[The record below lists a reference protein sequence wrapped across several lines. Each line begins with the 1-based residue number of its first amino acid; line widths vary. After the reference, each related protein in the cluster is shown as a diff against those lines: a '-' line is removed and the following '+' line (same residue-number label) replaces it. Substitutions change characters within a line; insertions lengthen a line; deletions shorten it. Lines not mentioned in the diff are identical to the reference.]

1 MEIVYTVD
9 VKMIND
15 GEDLKQILK
24 MDISCLNILC
34 FSSNY
39 LSASNQQKNCP
50 EIISSSLHQIAKSS
64 FCVYICSLEQPWD
77 FSLIT
82 TSYLPIV
89 QLVWSLDGTHLLVCN
104 QAGVCQIFKMK
115 NDCINTMDYI
125 YKYETHEDILCAKYI
140 FLKELIVINL
150 DRNESFYEKINIS
163 SPLLRYALNSGNFI
177 CVTTSGIIH
186 ALPLNCSLSPTNYSL
201 SQREPLCVSLCDI
214 YPTEKGF
221 NIILSEHKQGA
232 IVHFFGVN
240 YVSLEPKLSLI
251 SYRTRGFRI
260 PSCYG
265 KLESLIYF
273 QRNGH
278 DCILTHMIS
287 SSNDLIDLYEY
298 NIEQEEWISVT
309 LLNTSKTRI
318 TSISLSPNQLL
329 IQDNNYQG
337 LFGRQILMTF
347 NDGSTVSFDKLNLT
361 SRERCFPMNN
371 TDLDFNQSDFFI
383 KIQHTYSGLCCV
395 GFTQNGNIALL
406 RTICLN
412 DALSSTSMFNIL
424 VHLLEQ
430 YIVEIFCPC
439 DIWDILCLIPND
451 PIINQLID
459 RLVTN
464 YEAQTLE
471 FKRLYFIR
479 FKECLYH
486 LHRLVRPYTKDSCEH
501 LNSLLIYHV
510 LLVVRDYL
518 RLFIYEPTNRNFV
531 DAAQEILQQ
540 TSFIQN
546 IDIKRIKYLGD
557 QTIISETNPIDPNH
571 YQLISFTLLI
581 NWVSDILF
589 YFIGYLQS
597 QQISTWLT
605 CQNVFT
611 DSKQLQW
618 LREFIIY
625 IYILNKMNKIP
636 CSKIAHLQ
644 LFSQQ
649 PPANSNEQKDILKDI
664 YQSLTKFSQKIEVQ
678 NTNIFDEYF
687 LEGWPAFNIEMLQSK
702 ADNMF
707 PKPYPFLIPNS
718 PLPQIFI
725 RDQLPSFATHLYE
738 NSIIINNLLD
748 IQFDIITLG
757 KMSLSSNPTYRRCLR
772 CSNFSRVFLTKPY
785 PFLVYRLNNR
795 CLCGGPFRLYTQP
808 NTSEIST
815 VK

>member
-9 VKMIND
+9 VKMTND

-24 MDISCLNILC
+24 MDISCFNILC
-34 FSSNY
+34 FSCNY
-39 LSASNQQKNCP
+39 LSPLKQQKNCP
-50 EIISSSLHQIAKSS
+50 EIISSSLHQTAQSS
-64 FCVYICSLEQPWD
+64 FCVYICSLEQPWN

-104 QAGVCQIFKMK
+104 QAGVCQIFKMQ
-115 NDCINTMDYI
+115 NDCINTMDNVYQ
-125 YKYETHEDILCAKYI
+125 YETHEDILCAKYI
-140 FLKELIVINL
+140 FPRELIIVNL

-163 SPLLRYALNSGNFI
+163 SPLLKYALNSGNFV

-186 ALPLNCSLSPTNYSL
+186 TLPLICSLSPSSYSL
-201 SQREPLCVSLCDI
+201 STREPLCVSLCDI
-214 YPTEKGF
+214 YPTDKGF
-221 NIILSEHKQGA
+221 NVILSEHEKGTL
-232 IVHFFGVN
+232 VHLFVVN
-240 YVSLEPKLSLI
+240 YASLEPKLSFI

-265 KLESLIYF
+265 KLESLFYF

-287 SSNDLIDLYEY
+287 SNNDLIDIYEY

-337 LFGRQILMTF
+337 LFGRQILVTF
-347 NDGSTVSFDKLNLT
+347 NDGSTVCFDKLNLT
-361 SRERCFPMNN
+361 SRERCFPINN
-371 TDLDFNQSDFFI
+371 TNSSVYQSDFFI
-383 KIQHTYSGLCCV
+383 RIQHTYSGLCCV

-406 RTICLN
+406 RTVCLN
-412 DALSSTSMFNIL
+412 DALLSSSMLNIL
-424 VHLLEQ
+424 VHLFEQ

-439 DIWDILCLIPND
+439 DIWDTLCLIPSNS
-451 PIINQLID
+451 IINQLID
-459 RLVTN
+459 RLAIN
-464 YEAQTLE
+464 YESQSLE

-486 LHRLVRPYTKDSCEH
+486 LHRLVRPFTKESCEH
-501 LNSLLIYHV
+501 LITLLIYYV

-546 IDIKRIKYLGD
+546 IDVKRIKYLGD
-557 QTIISETNPIDPNH
+557 QTIVNEINPIDPNH

-581 NWVSDILF
+581 NWVCDIIF

-597 QQISTWLT
+597 QQISSWLT
-605 CQNVFT
+605 CQNIFT

-636 CSKIAHLQ
+636 FSNIARLQ
-644 LFSQQ
+644 LSSQQ
-649 PPANSNEQKDILKDI
+649 QTINSNEQKDILKEI
-664 YQSLTKFSQKIEVQ
+664 YHTLTKFSQKIE
-678 NTNIFDEYF
+678 
-687 LEGWPAFNIEMLQSK
+687 G
-702 ADNMF
+702 
-707 PKPYPFLIPNS
+707 
-718 PLPQIFI
+718 
-725 RDQLPSFATHLYE
+725 
-738 NSIIINNLLD
+738 NN
-748 IQFDIITLG
+748 
-757 KMSLSSNPTYRRCLR
+757 
-772 CSNFSRVFLTKPY
+772 
-785 PFLVYRLNNR
+785 
-795 CLCGGPFRLYTQP
+795 
-808 NTSEIST
+808 
-815 VK
+815 

>member
-15 GEDLKQILK
+15 GEDLKHILK

-34 FSSNY
+34 FSCNY
-39 LSASNQQKNCP
+39 LSPPKQQKNCL
-50 EIISSSLHQIAKSS
+50 EIISSSLHQKAKSS
-64 FCVYICSLEQPWD
+64 FCVYICSLEQPWN

-82 TSYLPIV
+82 TSFLPIV

-104 QAGVCQIFKMK
+104 QAGLCQIFKMK
-115 NDCINTMDYI
+115 NDCINTMDII
-125 YKYETHEDILCAKYI
+125 YQYETHEDILCAKYI
-140 FLKELIVINL
+140 FPRELIVVNL
-150 DRNESFYEKINIS
+150 DRNETFYEKINIS
-163 SPLLRYALNSGNFI
+163 SPLLKYALNVGNFVCI
-177 CVTTSGIIH
+177 TTSGTIH
-186 ALPLNCSLSPTNYSL
+186 ALPLNCSLTPSTYCL
-201 SQREPLCVSLCDI
+201 SQRASLCVCLCDI
-214 YPTEKGF
+214 YPTDKGF
-221 NIILSEHKQGA
+221 NIILCEHIQGA
-232 IVHFFGVN
+232 LIHFFVVN
-240 YVSLEPKLSLI
+240 YASLEPKLSLI

-265 KLESLIYF
+265 KLQSLIYF
-273 QRNGH
+273 QRNGT
-278 DCILTHMIS
+278 DCILTHITS
-287 SSNDLIDLYEY
+287 CTNDLIDLYEY
-298 NIEQEEWISVT
+298 HIEQEEWISVT
-309 LLNTSKTRI
+309 LLNSSQTRI

-337 LFGRQILMTF
+337 LFARQILIAF
-347 NDGSTVSFDKLNLT
+347 NDGSTASFDKLNLT
-361 SRERCFPMNN
+361 SRGRYLPMNN
-371 TDLDFNQSDFFI
+371 TNLNIKQSEYFI

-412 DALSSTSMFNIL
+412 DTLSSSMLNIL
-424 VHLLEQ
+424 IHLFEQ

-439 DIWDILCLIPND
+439 DIWDILCIIPNNS
-451 PIINQLID
+451 IINQLID
-459 RLVTN
+459 RLVIN
-464 YEAQTLE
+464 YEVQTLE

-479 FKECLYH
+479 LKECLYH
-486 LHRLVRPYTKDSCEH
+486 LHRLARPFTKDSCEH
-501 LNSLLIYHV
+501 LISLLIYHV

-540 TSFIQN
+540 TTFIQN

-557 QTIISETNPIDPNH
+557 QTIINETNTIDPNH

-581 NWVSDILF
+581 NWVCDIIF

-597 QQISTWLT
+597 QQISSWLT
-605 CQNVFT
+605 CQNLFT

-649 PPANSNEQKDILKDI
+649 QTTNSNEQKDIFKDI
-664 YQSLTKFSQKIEVQ
+664 YLSLTKFSHKIEVQ
-678 NTNIFDEYF
+678 KTNIFDEYF
-687 LEGWPAFNIEMLQSK
+687 LEEWSAFGIEMLQSK
-702 ADNMF
+702 ADDMF

-725 RDQLPSFATHLYE
+725 RDQLPSFATHLYD
-738 NSIIINNLLD
+738 NSIIINNFLD

-757 KMSLSSNPTYRRCLR
+757 KMSLSANPTYRRCLR
-772 CSNFSRVFLTKPY
+772 CSNFSRVFITKPY

-795 CLCGGPFRLYTQP
+795 CLCGGLFRLYTQP
-808 NTSEIST
+808 HTSEIST